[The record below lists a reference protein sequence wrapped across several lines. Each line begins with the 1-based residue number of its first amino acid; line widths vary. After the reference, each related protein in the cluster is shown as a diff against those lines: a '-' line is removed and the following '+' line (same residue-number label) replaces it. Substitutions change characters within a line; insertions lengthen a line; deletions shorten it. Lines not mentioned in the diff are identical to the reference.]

1 MALMDG
7 GERLAIS
14 LDFVAYYSPGA
25 GRNLAA
31 GFMVAAAAAE
41 ATRGRRL
48 GLFFFSPSFEC
59 HLSVWPTN
67 APRWRLLSRLPGA
80 SRVPELRGFT
90 FAPSHPLHPQPGF
103 PSFFA
108 PHLSTPPT
116 PQHRKKPPSSLS

>member
-1 MALMDG
+1 MALMDW

-48 GLFFFSPSFEC
+48 RLFFPGFEC

-67 APRWRLLSRLPGA
+67 APW
-80 SRVPELRGFT
+80 
-90 FAPSHPLHPQPGF
+90 
-103 PSFFA
+103 
-108 PHLSTPPT
+108 
-116 PQHRKKPPSSLS
+116 